1 MKRLLPALLLMMA
14 PPLLADLSAVSDS
27 SFTVSH
33 SAEVKAQPF
42 VVWRTMTSHIGEWW
56 SKDHSWSGD
65 ADNFY
70 MKVER
75 NGCFC
80 EKLPGGGN
88 VEHLRIIY
96 FAPGTEVRFDGALG
110 PLQTMPVNGRMIWKI
125 EQREG
130 GSRVTFIY
138 HVSGHPEGG
147 LEGIAPAVDTVIG
160 EQLRNLQKRLDW
172 D

>member
-1 MKRLLPALLLMMA
+1 MMA
-14 PPLLADLSAVSDS
+14 PPLLADLSGVSDS

-33 SAEVKAQPF
+33 TAEVKAQPF
-42 VVWRTMTSHIGEWW
+42 VAWRTMTSHIGEWW

-65 ADNFY
+65 SDNLY

-125 EQREG
+125 EKTEG
-130 GSRVTFIY
+130 GSSVTFIY

-147 LEGIAPAVDTVIG
+147 LEVIAPAVDTVIG
-160 EQLRNLQKRLDW
+160 EQLINLQKRLDW